1 MRLRPLLALAALAAS
16 TALGADPPP
25 PAAPP
30 ASPAAALA
38 PLEWLA
44 GSCWNGTFSDGKT
57 RDFVCYEWMLGGQ
70 FLRSRHRSSR
80 GDRPYLGETI
90 FGRGPAGAGLAFTY
104 FNSDGET
111 LRGAIVPT
119 AEGFAFPE
127 ESVDAGGKS
136 LRLRSV
142 WRRSGPDRYLAVTER
157 LDGDLWRPMMTIDF
171 VRGGPASDWREAD

>member
-16 TALGADPPP
+16 TAVAADPAP

-30 ASPAAALA
+30 ASATAPLA
-38 PLEWLA
+38 PFQWLA
-44 GSCWNGTFSDGKT
+44 GSCWNGSFSDGRT
-57 RDFVCYEWMLGGQ
+57 RDLVCYEWMLGGR
-70 FLRSRHRSSR
+70 FLRSRHRILGGERAYS
-80 GDRPYLGETI
+80 GETVY
-90 FGRGPAGAGLAFTY
+90 GRDAAGGGLAFTY

-119 AEGFAFPE
+119 AEGFSFPE

-157 LDGDLWRPMMTIDF
+157 LDGDLWRPMMTVDF